1 MEADE
6 RRVQKALAAK
16 QIQAYQDAAKALMG
30 LVVVAKRYDKKV
42 INKRFFDEVKAGTG
56 LSVNFE
62 TTGTGAFESTHLNI
76 SFWANDRYV
85 SDEHRSWSIPY
96 TNIACER
103 AGWGAIRTD
112 DASFFGEGR
121 RLEAKGL
128 IDYLKR
134 GASYLSAKAKSL
146 EDGLGQMDRYLEDQ
160 ARIYAAH
167 EAFRREVSCLGSFSE
182 ALGLGMVIP
191 HNSTHTARATA
202 ERLGLADIGDPAEA
216 FVKGRDE
223 TELLAAVV
231 KVMAR
236 QMIADLRHAEVDE
249 DEIRRIS
256 RSVAKDE
263 RVWEALSDSIGWE
276 LKDLSKR
283 LAEAPEKNRTLAE
296 KGQVAKAVRDGARVS
311 SAELAEVSR

>member
-6 RRVQKALAAK
+6 HRIQKALAEK
-16 QIQAYQDAAKALMG
+16 QIQAYRDAAKALVG
-30 LVVVAKRYDKKV
+30 LVVLAKRYDKKV
-42 INKRFFDEVKAGTG
+42 INKRFFNEAKAGTG

-76 SFWANDRYV
+76 SYWARDRYV
-85 SDEHRSWSIPY
+85 SDEYRSRSIPY

-112 DASFFGEGR
+112 DATFFGEGR

-128 IDYLKR
+128 TDYLRK
-134 GASYLSAKAKSL
+134 GASYLSAKAKAL

-182 ALGLGMVIP
+182 ALGLGRVIP
-191 HNSTHTARATA
+191 HNSTHTARETA

-216 FVKGRDE
+216 FAKGRDE
-223 TELLAAVV
+223 ADLLAVAVE
-231 KVMAR
+231 VMAR

-263 RVWEALSDSIGWE
+263 RVWEALSGSIGWE

-283 LAEAPEKNRTLAE
+283 PAEVPEKNRTLAE
-296 KGQVAKAVRDGARVS
+296 KGQVARAVRDGARADN
-311 SAELAEVSR
+311 AEYAEVSR